1 MVNQAYY
8 IQKLL
13 VDELNSYKEKG
24 NNYIEEHIKKI
35 QDTYKQENIIMK
47 KQDIKEKQQIQDE
60 KVLLYKPYEVDLP
73 RPKIPKLIFIQDEI
87 KNLEKYMKFI

>member
-47 KQDIKEKQQIQDE
+47 KQDITEK
-60 KVLLYKPYEVDLP
+60 
-73 RPKIPKLIFIQDEI
+73 
-87 KNLEKYMKFI
+87 